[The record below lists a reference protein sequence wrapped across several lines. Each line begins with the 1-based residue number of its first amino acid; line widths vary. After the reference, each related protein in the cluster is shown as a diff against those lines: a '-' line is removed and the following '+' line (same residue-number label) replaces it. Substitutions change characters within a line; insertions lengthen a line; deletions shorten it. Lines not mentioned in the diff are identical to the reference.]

1 MSLDPLDNLSEI
13 AESSRAHTPLSNQVG
28 GHPGVLTVAD
38 DSLIIKPTLPG
49 ELHFYQ
55 DVLPTTEFDKL
66 RDWIPKFV
74 GTLTRS
80 GETNE
85 AGDLVVKP
93 EAPSDEKEWIVL
105 ENVSGNF
112 TKPSIVDLKLGTI
125 LYDDSASPD
134 KKERMIKSAAATT
147 SLTTGV
153 RVTGFQVFD
162 SATFGMIKTEKA
174 YGKSIKPEDLP
185 DAFRRIFPVMSSPCA
200 TEPSPDA
207 TPDPGLPAPTLLRI
221 LLSLRT
227 DVTQIRAAVESVE
240 MRMVGGS
247 LLIVYEGHPRIAETI
262 WEVTG
267 GEPGEG
273 EREREERIAVEE
285 GEELDEGLSEEE
297 ESEGSEEG
305 DGDTSVDTSMTTTT
319 HGSVSVSGSQ
329 SQSSE
334 ASQSSSNL
342 SSSLSSLSSGAP
354 SAPYV
359 ARLIDFAHTKLT
371 PGMGPDEGVL
381 IGLDTVLKLLEGR
394 IEEVKKLI
402 PDNSE
407 SA

>member
-13 AESSRAHTPLSNQVG
+13 AERSRAHTPLSNQVG

-55 DVLPTTEFDKL
+55 NVLPTTEFDKL

-80 GETNE
+80 SETNE

-112 TKPSIVDLKLGTI
+112 AKPSIVDLKLGTI

-134 KKERMIKSAAATT
+134 KKERMIKTAAATT

-162 SATFGMIKTEKA
+162 SVSFGMIKTEKT

-185 DAFRRIFPVMSSPCA
+185 DAFRLIFPVMSSPCA
-200 TEPSPDA
+200 MEPSPDA

-221 LLSLRT
+221 LLSLKT
-227 DVTQIRAAVESVE
+227 DVTQIRAAVASVE

-247 LLIVYEGHPRIAETI
+247 LLIVYEGHPQIAETI

-285 GEELDEGLSEEE
+285 GEELDDDLSEEEE

-305 DGDTSVDTSMTTTT
+305 EGDASFDTSRTTTT
-319 HGSVSVSGSQ
+319 DGSVSVSVSQ
-329 SQSSE
+329 SAV
-334 ASQSSSNL
+334 ASHSSSNL
-342 SSSLSSLSSGAP
+342 SSSLSSLSSDTP

-381 IGLDTVLKLLEGR
+381 TGLDTVLKLLEGR
-394 IEEVKKLI
+394 IEEVMKLV

-407 SA
+407 ST